1 MALHKGGIIMDLS
14 NTHMVIATHNKG
26 KIPEI
31 SALVTP
37 HGCTVA
43 TASDYNVSEPI
54 EYGNTFAENALIKA
68 RHTAKISGEIS
79 LADDSGLCVV
89 ALNNAPGIYS
99 ARYAGPN
106 KDFRVAMDR
115 IHTELTAINA
125 PDKRL
130 FFVCALAIVN
140 PQTGEELVFEGTVY
154 GTWVY
159 PPRGDNGFGYD
170 PIFMPNGYD
179 ITFAEMDADKKHS
192 ISHRADAFKKMK
204 EACFGG

>member
-1 MALHKGGIIMDLS
+1 MDLS
-14 NTHMVIATHNKG
+14 HTHIVLATHNKG

-37 HGCTVA
+37 YGCTVA
-43 TASDYNVSEPI
+43 SASDYNVPEPV
-54 EYGNTFAENALIKA
+54 EDGSSFAENALIKA
-68 RHTAKISGEIS
+68 RHTAHISHQIS

-99 ARYAGPN
+99 ARYAGAN
-106 KDFRVAMDR
+106 KDFTSA
-115 IHTELTAINA
+115 INKIQSQLTAMNA
-125 PDKRL
+125 TDNRL
-130 FFVCALAIVN
+130 FFVCALAVVN
-140 PQTGEELVFEGTVY
+140 PHTGEELVFEGTVH

-179 ITFAEMDADKKHS
+179 ITFAQMDADKKHR
-192 ISHRADAFKKMK
+192 ISHRSEAFKKMK
-204 EACFGG
+204 DTCFGG